1 MSQNKNTLG
10 LLFSLCFGLVVAA
23 AFVQVL
29 TYDFVSARTP
39 IVILVPLLILCV
51 FQIKR
56 DWAAARDT
64 DMKGDISN
72 ALHLNN
78 SNFNSIA
85 GFMGWMIALLAMI
98 FVTGHYAGIAAFIF
112 LLLYIVAEERFSLSA
127 SIAVIVTL
135 AVLIL
140 FEFIFNIPLYRGL
153 IYRIWA
159 GYGVF

>member
-10 LLFSLCFGLVVAA
+10 LIFSLCFGLVVAA
-23 AFVQVL
+23 AFVQAL
-29 TYDFVSARTP
+29 TYDFVSARAP
-39 IVILVPLLILCV
+39 LVILIPLLILSV

-56 DWAAARDT
+56 DWTAARGT
-64 DMKGDISN
+64 DIKGDLSN
-72 ALHLNN
+72 TLHLNN
-78 SNFNSIA
+78 SSFNSIA

-112 LLLYIVAEERFSLSA
+112 LLLYIVAEERFTLSA
-127 SIAVIVTL
+127 SVAIIVTL
-135 AVLIL
+135 VLLIL

-159 GYGVF
+159 GYDIF